1 MFAARSSSYDQSAR
15 GPDPGARRSSHGRG
29 VRAGLAAILALT
41 VIAIAAPAAAAQS
54 PGSWPCNAY
63 GYLFQARPVD
73 PPTTPPTYINEIYQ
87 VDLARGGQPTKV
99 ADTEHPIN
107 AVAFNHLD
115 GFFYGIQNN
124 EDDPVNPTVSMV
136 RVHLDGSVDD
146 LGLPT
151 GPGGSVGA
159 GFGSAIGEIDPN
171 GHYWLWDSGNGRWYE
186 FDVSSSTPSLLA
198 QGPLTNTVGYNASAD
213 WTYSNGSLYSH
224 GIRPTDNQ
232 AFLLRF
238 DLSNPA
244 AGFQPVGPIAIP
256 SGPTDGQSGAAFA
269 DASGYVYFS
278 QNLTGNIWRVDP
290 VTRQTIRA
298 AQGEPTSGNDGARCI
313 TAVIP
318 TITVTKT
325 VNGRVRPA
333 DQFTVG
339 LVEDTGRALDSATT
353 TGSNTTASTTNWPV
367 SQGHTYTITDAMATG
382 SPTPLGEYTKSI
394 RCTDADGNPV
404 AVGGSGPTWTL
415 DVAAPTFYTC
425 NVTNQAAADLRIAKT
440 AAPTP
445 VVPGEDVT
453 WTITVTNNGPSTS
466 IGETVTDDLPDEVT
480 FASASAGCGEA
491 NGIVTCAVGELA
503 PGAAKT
509 FTITAQVAS
518 SLDNCLRN
526 TGTVSGQFDPDSS
539 NNTSTI
545 CTPIEGRSNLSITKT
560 ASSATVAA
568 GGQVMYT
575 LVVRNNGPSDDPNV
589 SVSDPLPA
597 GLALVSAAPSQG
609 TCTTTNNVVSC
620 ELGALKDRGSAQ
632 VLVTANLTASAATC
646 GSGSVTN
653 TARVQGAHEDP
664 NPDNNQASAQICG
677 DPPPDPRFDL
687 SSTKTMVTKGKIYV
701 GQTVTYRIV
710 VANKGPDAAPGAKM
724 TDTLNAPA
732 TLVSVETTAG
742 SCTDAIPVTCSL
754 GTIAAGDSVTITM
767 KVKHREA
774 SKGQTNAASVTGEG
788 TDLVP
793 GDNIDKITKTVRK
806 VTLKVTK
813 VASSRTVSA
822 GGRVSYTIRVKNT
835 SKGVARN
842 VKTCDRLPSGMAFTS
857 ATPKAKKSQGQR
869 CWTAKTLKAGQ
880 TKSYKVTVRVASGA
894 NGNKVNRASVRS
906 PDVKPAIARRPV
918 RVRGVATP
926 VTG

>member
-1 MFAARSSSYDQSAR
+1 MFAARSSTYDQSAR
-15 GPDPGARRSSHGRG
+15 GPDP
-29 VRAGLAAILALT
+29 VRARSRHGWGIHAVLAAVLALVVT
-41 VIAIAAPAAAAQS
+41 ALAAPAASAQQQN
-54 PGSWPCNAY
+54 WPCDAF
-63 GYLFQARPVD
+63 GYLFQARSATGPYDIV
-73 PPTTPPTYINEIYQ
+73 Q
-87 VDLARGGQPTKV
+87 VDIATGEQTVIGNTPE
-99 ADTEHPIN
+99 AIN
-107 AVAFNHLD
+107 AAGYNAVDN
-115 GFFYGIQNN
+115 FFYGMQYF
-124 EDDPVNPTVSMV
+124 PAAAAWRLA
-136 RVHLDGSVDD
+136 RVHPDGTVDD
-146 LGLPT
+146 LGVPT
-151 GPGGSVGA
+151 GPGGIMASVGA
-159 GFGSAIGEIDPN
+159 SYPIGEVDPN
-171 GHYWLWDSGNGRWYE
+171 GHYWAIDTVSQTWYE
-186 FDVSSSTPSLLA
+186 VDLTTPTPILLRSGA
-198 QGPLTNTVGYNASAD
+198 VTLPAPNTGVGAD
-213 WTYSNGSLYSH
+213 WSWINGALYTFGGGAPDGSTH
-224 GIRPTDNQ
+224 
-232 AFLLRF
+232 LLRF
-238 DLSNPA
+238 DLATTTFSDLGA
-244 AGFQPVGPIAIP
+244 IGAGEF
-256 SGPTDGQSGAAFA
+256 GASFS
-269 DASGYVYFS
+269 DASGYLYGS
-278 QNLTGNIWRVDP
+278 QNATGDIYRIDP
-290 VTRQTIRA
+290 ATRQTIIA
-298 AQGEPTSGNDGARCI
+298 SDAGQVSPGNDGARCAL
-313 TAVIP
+313 AVVP

-325 VNGRVRPA
+325 VNGRVRAA

-339 LVEDTGRALDSATT
+339 LLRPDGSTADTATT
-353 TGSNTTASTTNWPV
+353 SGSGTTASTTNFPA
-367 SQGHTYTITDAMATG
+367 SQGKTYTITDAMAAN
-382 SPTPLGEYTKSI
+382 SPTPFGEYVKSI
-394 RCTDADGNPV
+394 ECKDADGNP
-404 AVGGSGPTWTL
+404 APTGGSPGAWTL
-415 DVAAPTFYTC
+415 LVANPTFYTC
-425 NVTNQAAADLRIAKT
+425 NVTNAAVSDLELAKS
-440 AAPTP
+440 ASPSP

-453 WTITVTNNGPSTS
+453 WTLTVTNKGPSTS
-466 IGETVTDDLPDEVT
+466 IGETVTDTLPAEVT
-480 FASASAGCGEA
+480 FASASAGCSEA
-491 NGIVTCAVGELA
+491 GGTVTCAVGELA
-503 PGAAKT
+503 AGASKT
-509 FTITAQVAS
+509 FTITGQVAS
-518 SLDNCLRN
+518 SLDKCLRN
-526 TGTVSGQFDPDSS
+526 TGTVTGQFDPDSS

-774 SKGQTNAASVTGEG
+774 SKRQTNAASVTGEG

-806 VTLKVTK
+806 VTIKVTK
-813 VASSRTVSA
+813 VASSRSVSA

-857 ATPKAKKSQGQR
+857 STPKAKKAKAQR
-869 CWTAKTLKAGQ
+869 CWTAKRLKAGQ
-880 TKSYKVTVRVASGA
+880 TKRYKVTVRVASGA
-894 NGNKVNRASVRS
+894 NGNKVNRATVRS
-906 PDVKPAIARRPV
+906 PTVKPASARRPV